1 MSNDMSFEQDM
12 EPKVLGPLLR
22 RKRLEA
28 GFTIRC
34 VSEEVL
40 GITMSTYLDYEQGN
54 AVPDSVTLKR
64 LARLYHVPLET
75 FLPDRGENDE
85 QKE

>member
-1 MSNDMSFEQDM
+1 MSNNMSFEQDM

-28 GFTIRC
+28 GVTQQNIAQ
-34 VSEEVL
+34 VL
-40 GITMSTYLDYEQGN
+40 EIDRSTYVYYELGRV
-54 AVPDSVTLKR
+54 APDSVTLKR
-64 LARLYHVPLET
+64 LARLYNVPLET
-75 FLPDRGENDE
+75 FLPDKGENDE